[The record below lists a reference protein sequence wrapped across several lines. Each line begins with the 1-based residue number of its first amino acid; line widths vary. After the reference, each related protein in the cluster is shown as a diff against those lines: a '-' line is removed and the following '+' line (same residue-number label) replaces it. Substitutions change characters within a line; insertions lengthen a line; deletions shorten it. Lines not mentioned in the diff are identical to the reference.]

1 VFNMNWKIIFLTGA
15 AIGTFVALLMTVIS
29 NIPLGHDSD
38 GNKITVMYHWSG
50 ALLVVI
56 AIPLVSA
63 FAVKKVASMKG
74 WCEPTLK
81 LLIPVAYLT
90 FLPVLGASFGAPNSN
105 LETLANI
112 VIIGAIGG
120 TFCSAPFAAWS
131 YFKSRGNQS
140 TPSMAEEE

>member
-1 VFNMNWKIIFLTGA
+1 MVRFVKKEMFFFGIATGA
-15 AIGTFVALLMTVIS
+15 FIGLLMAVITQ
-29 NIPLGHDSD
+29 IPLGSTSD
-38 GNKITVMYHWSG
+38 GDKITVMYHWSG

-105 LETLANI
+105 LETLATI